1 MDKIGDY
8 ILGKTIGSGSFGKVK
23 KGVHAASGVTVAIKI
38 INKEK
43 ITAKKMDHKVLP
55 STFLPPLPCSSF
67 HPMLIYLLSRQVRR
81 EIFNLR
87 RFRHPHII
95 KLYQVLETDR
105 DIYLVME
112 YVEGGELFDYIVQRG
127 KLPEAE
133 ARAYFQQIISA
144 VAYCHSL
151 HVVHRDLKPENLLC
165 APLKGGGSGSSP
177 AAVATSAFSHLSA
190 AAQYSIKIADFGLSN
205 IVQDGEFL
213 KTSCGSPNYAA
224 PEVIEGKYYSG
235 EEVDVWSCGVILYA
249 LLTARLPFDDDY
261 IPHLFQKI
269 KKGKFKMPSYLST
282 TCQDLIRQL
291 LIVDPLK
298 RITVPEI
305 LKHPWFT
312 VNLPPYLQHY
322 CNIVSS
328 MVEDSTFAAV
338 PAQHVV
344 PVWDEQILMQLR
356 SRCPDTWGKLS
367 IEELKYQLDRED
379 EIQQQ
384 ELLLLENSFNGQTP
398 TPLLVSYYLLY
409 DIHGLLGHD
418 MVESYGRE
426 TELSS
431 LSSYAQSV
439 SPTALAAAALSTSPP
454 LNMRDDQL
462 LLSPLHQ
469 SEAMS
474 PNSRD
479 NASGSSWWS
488 WSSSL
493 LQYPGPT
500 GTNHRSG
507 IQGDSQFWSLGIPSA
522 ALGSRVRRGPAA
534 VPLMQPQQIMIELCK
549 VLKSLEFEWKA
560 LTPYQLRCRKAVHQ
574 RELADSSSSAH
585 NAMNPLWGST
595 ESGWIKIGIQLFKMT
610 QQPTSAVRP
619 GVAPSATAPLC
630 LLDFKL
636 ISGDLLVVLH
646 YCSLITT
653 NLAPPES

>member
-1 MDKIGDY
+1 MDHIGDY

-43 ITAKKMDHKVLP
+43 ITAKKMDHK
-55 STFLPPLPCSSF
+55 
-67 HPMLIYLLSRQVRR
+67 VRR

-127 KLPEAE
+127 KLPETE

-165 APLKGGGSGSSP
+165 APLKGSSGGGSGGPGSGVGSAS
-177 AAVATSAFSHLSA
+177 AAPVAPSAFSHLSSS
-190 AAQYSIKIADFGLSN
+190 AQYSIKIADFGLSN

-269 KKGKFKMPSYLST
+269 KKGKFKMPSYLSA

-328 MVEDSTFAAV
+328 MVEDSTFAAI
-338 PAQHVV
+338 PSQPHA
-344 PVWDEQILMQLR
+344 PVWDDQIIMQLR

-367 IEELKYQLDRED
+367 IEELKLQLDRED
-379 EIQQQ
+379 ELQQQ
-384 ELLLLENSFNGQTP
+384 ELLSLENSLNGETP

-418 MVESYGRE
+418 MTDSYGHDAE
-426 TELSS
+426 MNS
-431 LSSYAQSV
+431 LSSYAQASV

-462 LLSPLHQ
+462 LVSPLHQ
-469 SEAMS
+469 AETMS
-474 PNSRD
+474 PNTRENS
-479 NASGSSWWS
+479 SGSSWWN
-488 WSSSL
+488 WSSSI
-493 LQYPGPT
+493 LQYPGPAGPNTRT
-500 GTNHRSG
+500 GM
-507 IQGDSQFWSLGIPSA
+507 QGDSQFWSLGIPSA
-522 ALGSRVRRGPAA
+522 ALGSRGRRGLAA

-560 LTPYQLRCRKAVHQ
+560 LTPYQLRCRKAVH
-574 RELADSSSSAH
+574 RRGESSPSASH
-585 NAMNPLWGST
+585 SNALNPLWGST
-595 ESGWIKIGIQLFKMT
+595 ESSWIKIGIQLFKMT
-610 QQPTSAVRP
+610 QQQTSATSTSRA
-619 GVAPSATAPLC
+619 APTPSNSAPLC

-636 ISGDLLVVLH
+636 ISGDILVVLH
-646 YCSLITT
+646 YCSLIMTH
-653 NLAPPES
+653 LAPPES